1 MTVETLKTDDGQV
14 TLWFDGPAWAGHTRV
29 ATVGKCTFASAE
41 AGARLLS
48 DAATRARARGAKA
61 LIGPMEGDTWHAYRL
76 ICERGEQ
83 PPFLMEP
90 SSAAHDEA
98 AFRAAGFDV
107 ISSYFS
113 ASAPLSDL
121 PGPKPRDTD
130 EFTVEPWDGT
140 DADALF
146 TQVHELS
153 CAAFAGNPFYKP
165 IALSDFLA
173 MYRPVVPLLKQDLI
187 LFARDR
193 TGALVGFL
201 FGIPNY
207 AEGPEPTTVI
217 LKTYAS
223 LQKGAGHW
231 LSHQF
236 YVNAKAM
243 KFDRVIHAL
252 MHDDNLSA
260 LRSGLNGAEIFR
272 RYALM
277 GRVL

>member
-1 MTVETLKTDDGQV
+1 MTTHILKTDDGQV
-14 TLWFDGPAWAGHTRV
+14 TLWLDGPSWGEHGRV
-29 ATVGKCTFASAE
+29 ATVGKCKFASAE
-41 AGARLLS
+41 AGARLLAE
-48 DAATRARARGAKA
+48 AAALATSKGATA

-76 ICERGEQ
+76 ISDRGTQ
-83 PPFLMEP
+83 PAFLMEP
-90 SSAAHDEA
+90 VSADHDKDG
-98 AFRAAGFDV
+98 FDAAGFEV

-113 ASAPLSDL
+113 ASAPLSEL
-121 PGPKPRDTD
+121 PGPEPKGTD
-130 EFTVEPWDGT
+130 VFTLETWDGT

-146 TQVHELS
+146 TQVYHLS
-153 CAAFAGNPFYKP
+153 CTAFAANPFYKH
-165 IALSDFLA
+165 IALEDFLA

-187 LFARDR
+187 LFARDS

-207 AEGPEPTTVI
+207 AQGPAPKSVI

-223 LQKGAGHW
+223 VQKGAGHW
-231 LSHQF
+231 LSYQF
-236 YVNAKAM
+236 YANAKAM
-243 KFDRVIHAL
+243 GFEQVIHAL

-260 LRSGLNGAEIFR
+260 IRSGLNGADVFR